1 MGLLWSKRVGRFNPS
16 QYFAYASAHFC
27 DLSRYFGGEVDLET
41 IMAHSV
47 EWYEK
52 PGQLSKVGRS
62 WIRRGFHADRLS

>member
-1 MGLLWSKRVGRFNPS
+1 VGRNDASAVLRSHVPP
-16 QYFAYASAHFC
+16 SAHFC

-52 PGQLSKVGRS
+52 PGQLSKVG
-62 WIRRGFHADRLS
+62 

>member
-1 MGLLWSKRVGRFNPS
+1 MPL
-16 QYFAYASAHFC
+16 QCFAHTAAHFC

-52 PGQLSKVGRS
+52 PGQLSKVSRS
-62 WIRRGFHADRLS
+62 